1 MGGCRGQPGHS
12 TRSSSTGKQTG
23 QGRGK
28 SGKDLEIGA
37 VDELLVGE
45 CVVRTNDKEEKNF
58 TLLSP
63 LASRLSTYIITNNIF
78 YKTFILKSQN

>member
-23 QGRGK
+23 LGRDK
-28 SGKDLEIGA
+28 NGKDLEVGA
-37 VDELLVGE
+37 VDELLVCE
-45 CVVRTNDKEEKNF
+45 CVVRTNDKDEKNF
-58 TLLSP
+58 TLLST

>member
-28 SGKDLEIGA
+28 SGKDLEVGA

-45 CVVRTNDKEEKNF
+45 YVARARDKEEKNF
-58 TLLSP
+58 TFVSP
-63 LASRLSTYIITNNIF
+63 LASRLSIYIITNNII
-78 YKTFILKSQN
+78 YKTFFHKS

>member
-12 TRSSSTGKQTG
+12 ARSSPTGKQTG

-28 SGKDLEIGA
+28 SGKDFEVGA

-45 CVVRTNDKEEKNF
+45 
-58 TLLSP
+58 
-63 LASRLSTYIITNNIF
+63 
-78 YKTFILKSQN
+78 